1 MTDQIVHMIYPES
14 LLNVPVINQL
24 IRRYDVTVNI
34 LRAKID
40 SDQGW
45 MEIQLA
51 GNSMVIENAI
61 EWIKSLGI
69 QVQVRSI

>member
-34 LRAKID
+34 IRAQID

-45 MEIQLA
+45 LEIQLA